1 MIKSICLKSI
11 KFMLLIC
18 SIGFLGI
25 QPEVQACSEDHRAN
39 AHYAYAKGGPAW
51 CFCCL
56 CRLFVLFIESTHEQS
71 QQTNTQETISRGPV
85 NEQPA
90 SDVDNGTFNK
100 AYEGNI
106 DAE

>member
-1 MIKSICLKSI
+1 
-11 KFMLLIC
+11 MLLIC

-25 QPEVQACSEDHRAN
+25 QPEVQACSENYRAN
-39 AHYAYAKGGPAW
+39 GHYAYAERGPAW

-56 CRLFVLFIESTHEQS
+56 CRLFVRFIESTQEQS

-85 NEQPA
+85 DEQPT
-90 SDVDNGTFNK
+90 SKIDNGTSNK
-100 AYEGNI
+100 AYAGNI